1 MSHRKLT
8 VITESD
14 DIKNL
19 FDSYLSNTDTD
30 VPHDPTYID
39 RAIASFNKLLSFL
52 IEYVNESMELIILK
66 GAENTCPI
74 GVDMEFYINFLN
86 TFPFSDLDVGDIDL
100 SLYVPVLQDV
110 YGTVCYIGVDYDRF
124 K

>member
-30 VPHDPTYID
+30 VPRDPTYID
-39 RAIASFNKLLSFL
+39 RAITSFNKLLSFL